1 MAKKNDFLLLTSA
14 FIVSTPMQVIA
25 SNFISIQDFQTISFS
40 NAKSFENKK
49 IDLNERQKDI
59 IEKLS
64 ISVFDDN
71 MGYIIAKD
79 KKNNTIGHIIIDKV
93 YGKHEIIVYAVAIN
107 LDGTVKMIEILEYN
121 ESYGEG
127 VLDQEWK
134 DQFVGRKQ
142 GDNFKLNDGVIQNV
156 SGSTISCKHVSDG
169 VKRVL
174 AFYNTVIND
183 KKK

>member
-1 MAKKNDFLLLTSA
+1 MTKKNDFLLLTSA
-14 FIVSTPMQVIA
+14 FIMATPMQVIA
-25 SNFISIQDFQTISFS
+25 SNFISIQDFQTISFK

-49 IDLNERQKDI
+49 IDLSEKQKDT
-59 IEKLS
+59 IENLS

-71 MGYIIAKD
+71 INYIVAKD
-79 KKNNTIGHIIIDKV
+79 KKNNTIGHIVIDKV

-127 VLDQEWK
+127 VLDKEWK
-134 DQFVGRKQ
+134 DQFVGRTQ
-142 GDNFKLNDGVIQNV
+142 NDNFKLNDGVIQNI

-169 VKRVL
+169 VKRTL
-174 AFYNTVIND
+174 AFYDTVIND

>member
-1 MAKKNDFLLLTSA
+1 MAKKNNFLLLTSA
-14 FIVSTPMQVIA
+14 FIAATPMHVIA
-25 SNFISIQDFQTISFS
+25 SNFISIQDFQKISFS

-49 IDLNERQKDI
+49 IDLSEKQKDI
-59 IEKLS
+59 IENLS

-71 MGYIIAKD
+71 ISYIVAKD
-79 KKNNTIGHIIIDKV
+79 KKNNTIGHIVIDKV

-107 LDGTVKMIEILEYN
+107 LDGTAKMIEILEYN

-127 VLDQEWK
+127 VLDKEWK
-134 DQFVGRKQ
+134 DQFVGRTQ
-142 GDNFKLNDGVIQNV
+142 NDNFKLNDGVIQNI

-169 VKRVL
+169 VKRTL
-174 AFYNTVIND
+174 AFYDTVIND